1 MVAYRGHAGRS
12 LLFDPDIRLLNFDRG
27 EAYTRHLQFLSLLR
41 FPEGVVDFTQNISRE
56 DVYLLAPKAQLV
68 ARKDVHPALSDRL
81 LLAAAEAGSPAG
93 VFEKRGDFP
102 APRYVDYPLSD
113 AARRFYESKPPFLQR
128 SLPFWLA
135 NLLSRMKIMLLP
147 PFYQWRMRSRIF
159 RWYDRLMEIDSEMF
173 HGDVNGRR
181 MNSWPD

>member
-27 EAYTRHLQFLSLLR
+27 DAYTRHLQFLSLLR
-41 FPEGVVDFTQNISRE
+41 LPEGVVDFTQNIPRE

-81 LLAAAEAGSPAG
+81 LL
-93 VFEKRGDFP
+93 
-102 APRYVDYPLSD
+102 
-113 AARRFYESKPPFLQR
+113 
-128 SLPFWLA
+128 
-135 NLLSRMKIMLLP
+135 P

-159 RWYDRLMEIDSEMF
+159 RWYDRVMEIDSEMF